1 MEFNNSKSSKELD
14 LLREENHKLHLEK
27 QNLLMET
34 RRLQSEI
41 ELTATEAQDLRNMT
55 HVDRGINLD
64 SRFQALERELDDLKQ
79 LSREKDAEIEQLQN
93 RLKTVA
99 IKREQRE
106 NHLRRSIVVI
116 DPDTGKEM
124 SPEEAHVFGL
134 IEWSLFVKLKS
145 QECDWEEI
153 SIKGPNGESSVILD
167 RKSGREFSI
176 EDALKSGRLTT
187 AQYNSYLNKEM
198 SIQELAVLVSGS
210 NYTALPP
217 L

>member
-1 MEFNNSKSSKELD
+1 M
-14 LLREENHKLHLEK
+14 LREENHKLHLEK

-55 HVDRGINLD
+55 HVDSGINLD
-64 SRFQALERELDDLKQ
+64 SRFQALERELEDLKQ

-124 SPEEAHVFGL
+124 SPEEAHLFGL

-167 RKSGREFSI
+167 RKSGRKFSI
-176 EDALKSGRLTT
+176 EDALKSGRLTM

-210 NYTALPP
+210 NYTALAP

>member
-1 MEFNNSKSSKELD
+1 M
-14 LLREENHKLHLEK
+14 
-27 QNLLMET
+27 
-34 RRLQSEI
+34 
-41 ELTATEAQDLRNMT
+41 
-55 HVDRGINLD
+55 
-64 SRFQALERELDDLKQ
+64 
-79 LSREKDAEIEQLQN
+79 
-93 RLKTVA
+93 
-99 IKREQRE
+99 
-106 NHLRRSIVVI
+106 VI

-176 EDALKSGRLTT
+176 EDALKSGRLTM
-187 AQYNSYLNKEM
+187 AQYNCYLNKQM